1 VQETPAEYTKR
12 MLKYTRNQDALKI
25 QQSTLKKI
33 EHAIRRLTRK
43 QMMTRPAPDKWSIG
57 EILAHLAE
65 AELVG
70 GYRMR
75 LILSANGTAIQALRP
90 GCVGP
95 KLRLF
100 PSGSPPVVGDVS
112 GIAQRQLAFAQV
124 DPQEDVELLWDTPGA
139 RQRDHCPR
147 GPDVRRPRPQPHCAD
162 PSHRGGTGSLRIVL
176 SQLSV
181 ARCPWLLALGS
192 WSRSLR
198 NRARRG
204 WPSVC
209 REGSNSKS

>member
-1 VQETPAEYTKR
+1 MQETPAEYTKR

-75 LILSANGTAIQALRP
+75 LILSANGTAIQAFDQDVWARNSDYSRQDPHQSLEMFQVLRNAN
-90 GCVGP
+90 
-95 KLRLF
+95 LRLLKSI
-100 PSGSPPVVGDVS
+100 PKRMWNCYGMHQERGKET
-112 GIAQRQLAFAQV
+112 IAR
-124 DPQEDVELLWDTPGA
+124 
-139 RQRDHCPR
+139 
-147 GPDVRRPRPQPHCAD
+147 
-162 PSHRGGTGSLRIVL
+162 
-176 SQLSV
+176 V
-181 ARCPWLLALGS
+181 ARMFAGHDLNHTAQIQAIAEGLGH
-192 WSRSLR
+192 
-198 NRARRG
+198 
-204 WPSVC
+204 
-209 REGSNSKS
+209 

>member
-1 VQETPAEYTKR
+1 MQETPAEYTKR

-43 QMMTRPAPDKWSIG
+43 QMMTRPAPDKWPIG

-75 LILSANGTAIQALRP
+75 LILSANGTAIQAFDQDVWARNSDYSRQDPHQSLEMFQVLRNANLRLLKSIPKRCGTTTGCTRSAAKRQSSAWP
-90 GCVGP
+90 GCTP
-95 KLRLF
+95 ATTSTTLRRSK
-100 PSGSPPVVGDVS
+100 PS
-112 GIAQRQLAFAQV
+112 R
-124 DPQEDVELLWDTPGA
+124 
-139 RQRDHCPR
+139 RDW
-147 GPDVRRPRPQPHCAD
+147 V
-162 PSHRGGTGSLRIVL
+162 IEFVL
-176 SQLSV
+176 SQLSG

-204 WPSVC
+204 GPSV
-209 REGSNSKS
+209 